1 MSNTM
6 ILKDKSVQVSRI
18 RRSSSFVM
26 KRPSLSFLLMRF
38 TICYQESVK
47 CLSTRTSITW
57 NRVT

>member
-26 KRPSLSFLLMRF
+26 KRPTF
-38 TICYQESVK
+38 TIVLPYENDNDAIDEWEEDEDES
-47 CLSTRTSITW
+47 
-57 NRVT
+57 

>member
-26 KRPSLSFLLMRF
+26 KRPHYHSYYEIYYLLSG
-38 TICYQESVK
+38 K
-47 CLSTRTSITW
+47 CKMFI
-57 NRVT
+57 NQDI

>member
-26 KRPSLSFLLMRF
+26 KRPHYHSYYE
-38 TICYQESVK
+38 I
-47 CLSTRTSITW
+47 
-57 NRVT
+57 